1 MKRSFVLWRFALAML
16 GITVWLPSPDADR
29 RLSARAA
36 PPSSEDGESEPR
48 PGRPQMQ
55 TLAPSQ
61 RSGALPSQ
69 RALVDARSEF
79 RQRYGNPAARVR
91 TSSAT
96 LLLAEALMAEAA
108 GETDPAVKWVILEE
122 ARKLAISAGSPLV
135 VGRSVRVASAE
146 FDFDA
151 LAVEYR
157 SLLEIPLRAIDPGRA
172 SDLANAAAGVATR
185 AEVDQRYDVAILA
198 QGLTIRAWQ
207 RAGNIHAARAAS
219 LRLESLQRLAK
230 SSSRRSPGGTEPGR

>member
-1 MKRSFVLWRFALAML
+1 MLAVLGMTA
-16 GITVWLPSPDADR
+16 WLPSPDASSR
-29 RLSARAA
+29 PGARAD
-36 PPSSEDGESEPR
+36 PPSIEDGGSEPR
-48 PGRPQMQ
+48 PERPRMQ

-61 RSGALPSQ
+61 ASGAVPSQ

-108 GETDPAVKWVILEE
+108 GESDLAVKWVILEE

-172 SDLANAAAGVATR
+172 ADLANAAAGVAT
-185 AEVDQRYDVAILA
+185 RYDVAILA

-219 LRLESLQRLAK
+219 LRLESLERLAK
-230 SSSRRSPGGTEPGR
+230 SSPRRSPGGTEPGR

>member
-1 MKRSFVLWRFALAML
+1 MLAVLGM
-16 GITVWLPSPDADR
+16 TVWLPSPDASSR
-29 RLSARAA
+29 PGARAD
-36 PPSSEDGESEPR
+36 PPSIEDGGSEPR
-48 PGRPQMQ
+48 PERPRMQ

-61 RSGALPSQ
+61 ASGAVPSQ

-108 GETDPAVKWVILEE
+108 GESDLAVKWVILEE

-172 SDLANAAAGVATR
+172 ADLANAAAGVATR

-219 LRLESLQRLAK
+219 LRLESLERLAK
-230 SSSRRSPGGTEPGR
+230 SSPRRSPGGTEPGR